1 MRYTGKGKMELFAI
15 LVVLL
20 HFELWEHII
29 YLENKAITHI
39 LKTVEACKTLIHLHS
54 KQIV

>member
-1 MRYTGKGKMELFAI
+1 MGKGKRELFAI
-15 LVVLL
+15 PVVLL

-39 LKTVEACKTLIHLHS
+39 LKTIEACKTLIHLHS